1 MKEVVNKMR
10 KLLTIFVLI
19 ATLVTLA
26 ACRDNKPIDIEVTI
40 IDQSMTSDE
49 IIAHVIVT
57 EDFKELSQL
66 EEIAYNVSSQLYE
79 ENFES
84 IGASA
89 YTMMIYF
96 YNSQASFDN
105 EDISYGSIVFDIN
118 RSMENPGLAL
128 NINQLTFDE

>member
-1 MKEVVNKMR
+1 MR
-10 KLLTIFVLI
+10 KLITIFVLI

-26 ACRDNKPIDIEVTI
+26 ACKDNEPVDIEVTI

-79 ENFES
+79 ENFET
-84 IGASA
+84 IGASS

-128 NINQLTFDE
+128 NINQLTIDE

>member
-10 KLLTIFVLI
+10 KLITIFVLI

-26 ACRDNKPIDIEVTI
+26 ACKDNEPVDIEVTI

-79 ENFES
+79 ENFET
-84 IGASA
+84 IGASS

-128 NINQLTFDE
+128 NINQLTIDE